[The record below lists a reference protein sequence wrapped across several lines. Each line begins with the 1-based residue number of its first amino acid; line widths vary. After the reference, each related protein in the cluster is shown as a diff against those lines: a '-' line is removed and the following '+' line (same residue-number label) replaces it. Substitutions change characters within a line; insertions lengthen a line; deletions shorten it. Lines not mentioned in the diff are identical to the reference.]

1 MFKRRQPRS
10 YLMQAREMVYP
21 TGGFKRAIQY
31 MLHRMRR
38 LPDEP
43 HRIARGVFAGT
54 FVNFPPI
61 FGFQFLSAALFAW
74 VLRGNILA
82 ALLATFLSNPITT
95 PLIAVGSLELGHW
108 MLGIREPMDFLD
120 IVRHFSDAGG
130 EIWHNIR
137 AIFTHDVARW
147 EHLRDFFRL
156 IYWPYFI
163 GSLIPGLIVS
173 VAAYYLTLPLV
184 QAYQKLRARKTKER
198 VEALRRQRAA
208 EAAVVAAHMVG
219 VAEPAGQA
227 ASAAGDAAGDPSDDA
242 GGDDMGRAD

>member
-1 MFKRRQPRS
+1 MFKRRERLS
-10 YLMQAREMVYP
+10 LMRQAREMVYP
-21 TGGFKRAIQY
+21 TGGFRRAVQY
-31 MLHRMRR
+31 MIHRMRR

-54 FVNFPPI
+54 FVNFPPL
-61 FGFQFLSAALFAW
+61 FGFQFISAGLLAW
-74 VLRGNILA
+74 LMRGNIVA
-82 ALLATFLSNPITT
+82 ALLATFLSNPLTT

-147 EHLRDFFRL
+147 DHLGDFFWL

-163 GSLIPGLIVS
+163 GSLIPGLIFS
-173 VAAYYLTLPLV
+173 IAGYKLTLPV
-184 QAYQKLRARKTKER
+184 IATYQKLRARKTAER
-198 VEALRRQRAA
+198 TEKRRRLQAA
-208 EAAVVAAHMVG
+208 EAEARAREAEMAA
-219 VAEPAGQA
+219 A
-227 ASAAGDAAGDPSDDA
+227 AADAANGHGTQESRKAPLP
-242 GGDDMGRAD
+242 GDDDPAEAG